1 MKGLV
6 GYLISIILAC
16 VLTIAAFFI
25 LGEILSREIEVSTI
39 SRKFTSIVNEAE
51 YSKFYFQKYLKNKYE
66 EMKLSGMSEG
76 FIIGELSKELTL
88 SLEQLKSTL
97 KNIEVSKSG
106 DSIIVRGEIFCTY
119 QDQTVEMNFTSN
131 VEFRI

>member
-6 GYLISIILAC
+6 GYLISIALAC
-16 VLTIAAFFI
+16 VLTIVAFFI
-25 LGEILSREIEVSTI
+25 LGEILSREIEVSTL

-66 EMKLSGMSEG
+66 EMKLSGMPEG

-88 SLEQLKSTL
+88 SLEQSKSTL

-106 DSIIVRGEIFCTY
+106 DSIVVRGEIFCAY